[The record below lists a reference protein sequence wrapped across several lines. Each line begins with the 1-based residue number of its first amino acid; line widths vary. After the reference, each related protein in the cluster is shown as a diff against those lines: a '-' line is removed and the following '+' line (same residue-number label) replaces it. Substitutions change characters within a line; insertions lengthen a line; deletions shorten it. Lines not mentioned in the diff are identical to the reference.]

1 MSEQKHLL
9 IINLGRGSYE
19 GTTYVL
25 PDETHVSTL
34 IAGLALWKWLE
45 TNGQS
50 PASVV
55 FACTG
60 VAWHDR
66 SSLIEEEVGRLGL
79 PGERLA
85 PTIELEMPRTLD
97 AIWGLLPPL
106 EKWIKESAAD
116 GGEPPVLHVDLTHA
130 FRAIPLAHTWL
141 ALYLQRRGFVTH
153 GVWGYGA
160 FDPNAKELTPYLDL
174 SHLLQLA
181 EWAEAV
187 RAFRDRLDTSA
198 VASLLDPQERSAR
211 RAAVAA
217 GSKPP
222 GQLSAVVRAAKAAG
236 EPFRAGLPLEVGL
249 AAREHLGSTTSAA
262 VRDAAAGLGLGHV
275 APLAEELF
283 QELQRLAVVAVA
295 KSGAKRQLALEEAE
309 IQRQL
314 RVVKAFARV
323 GMVDA
328 ALRALRELIV
338 NRVLLAWGSGGA
350 SWLERPL
357 RERAERRLAALA
369 LKPAPR
375 PLSPEEE
382 DLAVLWRELRSRRNP
397 LAHAGMQGDTVNPG
411 EAKHALETRL
421 LPGFCCLHPHAPVWQ
436 LADLPEGP
444 AEKDDD
450 A

>member
-1 MSEQKHLL
+1 MSEKKHLL
-9 IINLGRGSYE
+9 IINLGTGKYTP
-19 GTTYVL
+19 TTYVF
-25 PDETHVSTL
+25 PDETRVPTP

-45 TNGQS
+45 TIGQS
-50 PASVV
+50 PTSVV

-60 VAWHDR
+60 VAWRDR
-66 SSLIEEEVGRLGL
+66 SPLVEKELEELGL
-79 PGERLA
+79 PAERLA
-85 PTIELEMPRTLD
+85 PTIELEVPRSLD
-97 AIWGLLPPL
+97 AMWGLLPPL
-106 EKWIKESAAD
+106 EKWIKESAGD
-116 GGEPPVLHVDLTHA
+116 GGEPPVVHFDLSHA

-141 ALYLQRRGFVTH
+141 ALYLERRGLVTH

-160 FDPNAKELTPYLDL
+160 FDQNAPELTPYLDL
-174 SHLLQLA
+174 SHLLELA

-211 RAAVAA
+211 RAVAA
-217 GSKPP
+217 AGAKPP
-222 GQLSAVVRAAKAAG
+222 GQLSAVVRAAKAVG
-236 EPFRAGLPLEVGL
+236 EPFRAGLPLEVGIT
-249 AAREHLGSTTSAA
+249 AREYLGATTAAA
-262 VRDAAAGLGLGHV
+262 VREAAAGLGLGHV

-283 QELQRLAVVAVA
+283 QELQRLAVGAVA
-295 KSGAKRQLALEEAE
+295 KTGAKRRLALDETE
-309 IQRQL
+309 IQRQV

-338 NRVLLAWGSGGA
+338 NRVLLAWGSQEG
-350 SWLERPL
+350 SWLQREL

-382 DLAVLWRELRSRRNP
+382 DLAALWRELRNRRNP

-411 EAKHALETRL
+411 EAKHTLESRL
-421 LPGFCCLHPHAPVWQ
+421 LAGFCCLHPHAAVWQ

-444 AEKDDD
+444 LEKDDD
-450 A
+450 Q